1 MPRIEKSD
9 TLKSR
14 VRFAMIGSGLKLLAR
29 SLNKSCGKDPWF
41 DRALDQFDGVWRFE
55 SGDRKVAWHLVL
67 QNGKFKVA
75 RDWPAPANFTFTL
88 FSPSDLS
95 LRVPPEHILEVIIAN
110 KIGQS
115 GDLYYLYQFG
125 FIMSLFRRIVT
136 PKFLSKTAPAEG
148 S

>member
-1 MPRIEKSD
+1 MAGIEKSG

-29 SLNKSCGKDPWF
+29 SLNKSLGKDPWF
-41 DRALDQFDGVWRFE
+41 DRALGQFDGVWRFE

-67 QNGKFKVA
+67 QNGRFKVS
-75 RDWPAPANFTFTL
+75 RDWPVPANFTFTL

-95 LRVPPEHILEVIIAN
+95 IRVRPEHILEVIIAN

-136 PKFLSKTAPAEG
+136 SKFLTRTAPAEG